1 MIGRDPTVRP
11 SAVKSRETVMI
22 GNRRRM
28 LGGLASLGL
37 AAIAA
42 PAESV
47 PQATIPRPLAT
58 NLVTTN
64 LRHWN
69 GHGCLA
75 IELTDE
81 EQALRLRRGQGG
93 GNRPS
98 FAVVHGDFVDG
109 VVEAMIGAELTGKGA
124 PDDRGFAGL
133 SFHIG
138 KDYQSHETVYL
149 RMTNGRLNLPPP
161 PPPRIDRA
169 IQYVADPGFHFS
181 DSRANFPG
189 RYEKGADI
197 AIGRWSRLRLEI
209 RGAELRAL
217 VDGVVALEVNDLR
230 FAGRRGAVGLF
241 IGDGSRGLFTN
252 LSVVAT

>member
-42 PAESV
+42 PAESL

-149 RMTNGRLNLPPP
+149 RMTNGRLNLP
-161 PPPRIDRA
+161 I
-169 IQYVADPGFHFS
+169 
-181 DSRANFPG
+181 SRAVMRRARTSPLAA
-189 RYEKGADI
+189 GAGCGSRSG
-197 AIGRWSRLRLEI
+197 ALSCGRWSMASWR
-209 RGAELRAL
+209 
-217 VDGVVALEVNDLR
+217 
-230 FAGRRGAVGLF
+230 
-241 IGDGSRGLFTN
+241 SR
-252 LSVVAT
+252 